1 MRICA
6 LGLVVLVLSAF
17 VAIVTGEEVNVEYS
31 PRKPKA
37 GDTIRFYVNTTGD
50 VESTKL
56 WIEECKGNQCFLPK
70 TIDMDEV
77 EAGHF
82 TAEYQLRD
90 DTTSVHY
97 KVTVTFQN
105 GSTTETEMKEFDV
118 DPKAPSNGGTSNDR
132 TPGYGLILAMI
143 SIALVIVARRR
154 FVR

>member
-17 VAIVTGEEVNVEYS
+17 VAIVTGEEINVEYS

-37 GDTIRFYVNTTGD
+37 GDTVKFYVNTTGD
-50 VESTKL
+50 VESVKL
-56 WIEECKGNQCFLPK
+56 WIEECKGNQCFMPK
-70 TIDMDEV
+70 TIDMDSS
-77 EAGHF
+77 GTGYF
-82 TAEYQLRD
+82 TTEYQLRD

-105 GSTTETEMKEFDV
+105 GSTTETEMKEFEV
-118 DPKAPSNGGTSNDR
+118 EPKAPSNGGTSNDK